1 MEVEKS
7 NMQQPMSTNF
17 RAHYGPWAVVAGAS
31 SGLGAEFAT
40 QLAARGLNLVLI
52 ARRKELLDE
61 LGAKLRQDYAI
72 EVRPLELDLVREDVG
87 LVVEAATSDIDVGLL
102 VYNAAISM
110 IGPYLQTSLQ
120 DHLNEIAVN
129 CRAPLTLSYILGQKM
144 VKRRRGGIV
153 LMSSL
158 SSSQG
163 SALITNYTATKAYNR
178 ILAEGLW
185 EELRT
190 QGVDV
195 MACSPSAVST
205 PNYLASAPRSGRISA
220 STMTPHAVVTET
232 LVALGKQP
240 VIIPGWSNRLA
251 NVFMQRV
258 LPHKTAIKLM
268 GRVMRGMYLK

>member
-7 NMQQPMSTNF
+7 IMQQPTTTNF
-17 RAHYGPWAVVAGAS
+17 RSHYGPWAMVAGAS
-31 SGLGAEFAT
+31 AGLGAEFAT
-40 QLAARGLNLVLI
+40 QLAAKGLNLILI

-61 LGAKLRQDYAI
+61 LGAKLTRDYAI
-72 EVRPLELDLVREDVG
+72 EVRPLELDLAREDVG
-87 LVVEAATSDIDVGLL
+87 SVVEAATSDIDIGLL
-102 VYNAAISM
+102 VYNAALSM
-110 IGPYLQTSLQ
+110 IGPYLQISLQ
-120 DHLNEIAVN
+120 DHLDEIAIN

-178 ILAEGLW
+178 LLAEGLW

-205 PNYLASAPRSGRISA
+205 PNYLTSAPRSGRISA
-220 STMTPHAVVTET
+220 STMTPHAVVAET
-232 LVALGKQP
+232 LAALGKQP
-240 VIIPGWSNRLA
+240 IIIPGWTNRLA